1 MFWIAEAYAQAAGA
15 PAGPS
20 GIEAIIQLIGPF
32 IIIIPIIYFLIIR
45 PQQRMRKQHADLLA
59 SITKGDTIVTAGGLI
74 VKVKG
79 VADDEL
85 RIELAPNVEVRM
97 LRGSVA
103 EVKNKTAPAPAN
115 DAKPAKTAQ

>member
-20 GIEAIIQLIGPF
+20 GIEAMIQLIGPF
-32 IIIIPIIYFLIIR
+32 IIIIPIIYFMIIR

-59 SITKGDTIVTAGGLI
+59 GIAKGDTIITAGGLI
-74 VKVKG
+74 GKVKG

-115 DAKPAKTAQ
+115 DSKPAKTAQ

>member
-1 MFWIAEAYAQAAGA
+1 MFWIADAYAQAAGA
-15 PAGPS
+15 PAGPT
-20 GIEAIIQLIGPF
+20 GIEAVIQLIGPF

-59 SITKGDTIVTAGGLI
+59 SITKGDTIITAGGLI
-74 VKVKG
+74 GKVKG

-103 EVKNKTAPAPAN
+103 EVKNKSTPAPAN
-115 DAKPAKTAQ
+115 DSKPAKSAT